1 MALFVNRDQKRSVYQ
16 EKLAADLKGKL
27 KTADI
32 VSEKPESTM
41 LEDAH
46 KTRPAGLVIAVLLL
60 LLAAVGIAAMFA
72 TSR

>member
-27 KTADI
+27 KTTDI

-46 KTRPAGLVIAVLLL
+46 ATRPAGLVIAVLLL

-72 TSR
+72 TSQ